1 MKKINGISLL
11 HGIAILSGIGIV
23 GIFAWCDES
32 INEGGRDITPTLLFV
47 VYVLLLLAC
56 NAEIIASDENF
67 KRVFD
72 RTKKVYDIAKNNAS
86 VEGINL
92 YNFEHDKKCKTVI
105 FVTFG
110 FLLVTLW
117 LAIHFMLIRSLIL
130 ALLISI
136 GLSYM
141 IITLVLVAWNLA
153 AIRELNKTRMK
164 WKVNIKDMITE
175 FEKGQWSVIQNV
187 ITFMKDDQTAMEL
200 CKEAGFGKK
209 RILELEKDSCTF
221 MNEVKAFLKRQG
233 HLLED

>member
-32 INEGGRDITPTLLFV
+32 INEGGRGITPTLLFV
-47 VYVLLLLAC
+47 VYVLLLAC

-72 RTKKVYDIAKNNAS
+72 RTKKVYDIAKKNAS
-86 VEGINL
+86 MEGINL
-92 YNFEHDKKCKTVI
+92 YSFEYDKKCKTVI
-105 FVTFG
+105 FVIFG

-117 LAIHFMLIRSLIL
+117 LAIHFTLIRSLIL

-153 AIRELNKTRMK
+153 AIKELNKTRMK
-164 WKVNIKDMITE
+164 
-175 FEKGQWSVIQNV
+175 
-187 ITFMKDDQTAMEL
+187 
-200 CKEAGFGKK
+200 
-209 RILELEKDSCTF
+209 LESK
-221 MNEVKAFLKRQG
+221 
-233 HLLED
+233 H

>member
-32 INEGGRDITPTLLFV
+32 INEGGRGITPTLLFV

-92 YNFEHDKKCKTVI
+92 YNFEHDKNAKQLFCHIWILTCD
-105 FVTFG
+105 FMACN
-110 FLLVTLW
+110 TLHADKKSYIGVADFRRIV
-117 LAIHFMLIRSLIL
+117 LYDYY
-130 ALLISI
+130 ISI
-136 GLSYM
+136 GSLELSC
-141 IITLVLVAWNLA
+141 N
-153 AIRELNKTRMK
+153 
-164 WKVNIKDMITE
+164 
-175 FEKGQWSVIQNV
+175 
-187 ITFMKDDQTAMEL
+187 
-200 CKEAGFGKK
+200 K
-209 RILELEKDSCTF
+209 RIK
-221 MNEVKAFLKRQG
+221 
-233 HLLED
+233 